1 MSKRKRR
8 QSRAPSKKKRRRG
21 NSSSLA
27 IPIIVGVAIVV
38 IIIGVIMLRENQ
50 QSTVAALP
58 GDLSGVAGTALPLST
73 NPPPNPGVPRA
84 SLDATREKM
93 EAGEAVLVDVR
104 SKESYDNAHAAGS
117 ISMPEDEVYARLSEL
132 PRDKEIILYC
142 T

>member
-8 QSRAPSKKKRRRG
+8 QSRAPSKKSKRRG

-27 IPIIVGVAIVV
+27 IPVVVGVAVVV
-38 IIIGVIMLRENQ
+38 ILIGVIMLRENQ
-50 QSTVAALP
+50 QSSVAALP
-58 GDLSGVAGTALPLST
+58 GGISGVVGTALPLST
-73 NPPPNPGVPRA
+73 NPPPNPEVRRA

-104 SKESYDNAHAAGS
+104 SKASYDKAHAVGS
-117 ISMPEDEVYARLSEL
+117 ISIPEDEVYARLNEL
-132 PRDKEIILYC
+132 PRDKEIVLYC